1 MAEFKFIALGGQDER
16 GNNLFLVEVNKDIF
30 IFDCGLKYPEKG
42 ILGVDI
48 VIPNFEYLKNNKQNI
63 KGIFLSNPASY
74 NAGAVPYLLKQLD
87 VPVYVN
93 EVTALVLKIKLERA
107 RIKNR
112 ESNLKV
118 LKENEVLTFG
128 PNKVE
133 TFRLTASSP
142 KSLGYALHTDQGT
155 IVFAGDYIIDGQ
167 ETSYFSTDFGRL
179 NKIGEKGVLAL
190 IADAEFSSRMS
201 FTVPNHKIEKYISA
215 PFKERKLRIAIGIF
229 EEDIFKLGEIVSQA
243 KQNNRRI
250 AVYGRTMLSILQN
263 DMIHKNLNI
272 TNKDLF
278 SIEDYMKSDDGVLI
292 ISGTGDDLYSK
303 LAKIATGND
312 DVVEFNERDLIIL
325 ATPPAA
331 GVEKRHAQ
339 ILDELART
347 DAKLMALSDKNI
359 WSMHASYE
367 DVKMLISL
375 LKPKYFIPIK
385 ALYKDFLVAEQAA
398 IEAGVKPEGII
409 LVNNGQQVS
418 ISKSHIAIKDRE
430 VPIGDIY
437 VDGIGIGDIGSV
449 VLNERKAL
457 ATDGVV
463 IIGATIDQR
472 TKEVVSLIDIQMR
485 GVLYINEDNP
495 IFKIIQKE
503 IGQILEIGVELFRKT
518 PKKYDLNE
526 IKKDIISKIKSEIK
540 QASGKI
546 PMVLVA
552 INEMDPNF
560 NVRAALSKSQKSRN
574 YVKKAT
580 QNLNNNNSKKPNWNN
595 KNNNNNKPKK

>member
-128 PNKVE
+128 SNKVE
-133 TFRLTASSP
+133 TFGLTASSP
-142 KSLGYALHTDQGT
+142 KSLGYALHTDQGS

-167 ETSYFSTDFGRL
+167 ETSYFSTDFGKL

-190 IADAEFSSRMS
+190 IADTEFSSRMS

-243 KQNNRRI
+243 KQNNRKI

-272 TNKDLF
+272 TSNDLF
-278 SIEDYMKSDDGVLI
+278 SIEEYVKSDDGVLI

-312 DVVEFNERDLIIL
+312 DIVEFNEHDLIIL

-472 TKEVVSLIDIQMR
+472 TKEIVSLIDIQMR

-503 IGQILEIGVELFRKT
+503 ISQILDAGVELFRKS

-580 QNLNNNNSKKPNWNN
+580 QNLNTNNKPNW
-595 KNNNNNKPKK
+595 KNNNNGKSKK